1 MENYMWHVAL
11 EPGTTKL
18 QDVIIAKIAIAE
30 YDTLCLLLGSR
41 HLVGKQY
48 GDEKG
53 GYVLLHAAEYERP
66 YPSIMIW
73 RFRKVGEEKFIEDMR
88 QEDAWVLEHIWRNW
102 LMPEE
107 TDAEYV
113 PPKQFLVM
121 ERG

>member
-73 RFRKVGEEKFIEDMR
+73 RIEITDCENTVVDMR
-88 QEDAWVLEHIWRNW
+88 QEDGWIVKHVWREW
-102 LMPEE
+102 LMPEV

-113 PPKQFLVM
+113 PPKQFLM
-121 ERG
+121 MI